1 MAKQTTVTYET
12 KKSNVPYAKK
22 NKYSVNNVPLSGQ
35 LISNVTAAGQ
45 ANTSGA
51 TEGWLYYQKTIIGVA
66 GTSGKRKCGKFTI
79 SLSLEGKKESII
91 YWALVHVGE
100 DREYANWLNPT
111 DNNNVYKPSSN
122 VLASGMN
129 DTNAGP
135 CRIYCPL
142 FKNLNQNDKI
152 VLTIAVKPV
161 KVNIAE
167 DDPEDVEVGTAVN
180 GLVRYAICF
189 N

>member
-12 KKSNVPYAKK
+12 KKSSVPYAKK
-22 NKYSVNNVPLSGQ
+22 NKYQVNNVPLSGS
-35 LISNVTAAGQ
+35 LISNTTAAQ
-45 ANTSGA
+45 YSGTTGA
-51 TEGWLYYQKTIIGVA
+51 VEGWLYLQKTVVGVA

-79 SLSLEGKKESII
+79 SLSLEGKKESLI
-91 YWALVHVGE
+91 YWSLVHVGE
-100 DREYANWLNPT
+100 DREYANWLNPN
-111 DNNNVYKPSSN
+111 DQNNVYKPTSA

-135 CRIYCPL
+135 VRIYCPL

-152 VLTIAVKPV
+152 ILTIAVKPV
-161 KVNIAE
+161 SSSSME
-167 DDPEDVEVGTAVN
+167 DDEKVEVNTQVN

>member
-22 NKYSVNNVPLSGQ
+22 NKYQVNNIPLTGA
-35 LISNVTAAGQ
+35 LINNVTAAGY
-45 ANTSGA
+45 AGTAGA
-51 TEGWLYYQKTIIGVA
+51 TEGWLYLQKTIVGVA

-79 SLSLEGKKESII
+79 SLSLEGKKESLI
-91 YWALVHVGE
+91 YWSLVHVGE

-111 DNNNVYKPSSN
+111 DANNVYKPTSA

-135 CRIYCPL
+135 VRIYCPL

-152 VLTIAVKPV
+152 ALTLAVKPV
-161 KVNIAE
+161 DSESMDDAEKVG
-167 DDPEDVEVGTAVN
+167 VGSYVN